1 MMGWIRSSVE
11 FTDGLRAT
19 CYHANMEHD
28 ACPLKDFGSKVNWHL
43 AFEDVTNYE
52 DLKIRVIQLFT
63 KLNGI
68 ITSVSLMP
76 IHR

>member
-1 MMGWIRSSVE
+1 MMGWIRSWVE

-19 CYHANMEHD
+19 RYHANMEHD
-28 ACPLKDFGSKVNWHL
+28 ACPLKDFGSKLNWHL
-43 AFEDVTNYE
+43 AFEDVTNY

-63 KLNGI
+63 KLNEI
-68 ITSVSLMP
+68 ILSVSLMP